1 LESAKSGEVIFVKE
15 NANIDLSGTYSTP
28 IPGGV
33 TLASNR
39 GSGSSLGGRIFQN
52 GLISDPTA
60 GYSILDVRED
70 NVRITGLRIEGPD
83 STTADRGSIGPKN
96 GVMLFNSKGFEID
109 NCEISGFSMGV
120 GVIVWND
127 TLKSLGLGSAK
138 IGKDVAYIHH
148 NDIHHCLSDGL
159 GYGVMIDGGS
169 ALIEANLFDY
179 TRHAITGTGRSGEG
193 YEATYNIH
201 LGNTTHNIFD
211 VHPYPY
217 TTPPTPGA
225 IAGDT
230 YKIHHNTFYSS
241 QPTEDHVESYNVII
255 RAVPVHGVWIDHNR
269 MQWNGEYGGT
279 LHPPVVQSEGIG
291 RVFMTQ
297 NLIGPDQVFYPE
309 GPVDI
314 R

>member
-1 LESAKSGEVIFVKE
+1 MESAKSGEVIFVKE

-39 GSGSSLGGRIFQN
+39 GSGSSSGGRIFQN
-52 GLISDPTA
+52 RLINDPTTS
-60 GYSILDVRED
+60 YSILDVRED
-70 NVRITGLRIEGPD
+70 NVKITGLRIEGPD
-83 STTADRGSIGPKN
+83 STTSDRGSVGPKT
-96 GVMLFNSKGFEID
+96 GVTLFNKKGFEID
-109 NCEISGFSMGV
+109 NCEISGFSIGI
-120 GVIVWND
+120 GVIIGND
-127 TLKSLGLGSAK
+127 SLKSLGLGSEK
-138 IGKDVAYIHH
+138 IGRDVAYIHH
-148 NDIHHCLSDGL
+148 NDIHHCQSDNL

-269 MQWNGEYGGT
+269 MQWNGGYGGT
-279 LHPPVVQSEGIG
+279 LHPPVVQSEGNG

-297 NLIGPDQVFYPE
+297 NLIGPEQVFYLE
-309 GPVDI
+309 GPVEL